1 MGENINAQN
10 SEIGIANKDSSNTYI
25 NKISIKNVKK
35 CIDNYKKKEFELGR
49 VFIVKKECNF
59 NKVKNLNFILKEDFI
74 RDLKIMKGRNINF

>member
-35 CIDNYKKKEFELGR
+35 CIDNYKKKKEFELGR
-49 VFIVKKECNF
+49 VFVVKKECDF
-59 NKVKNLNFILKEDFI
+59 NKVKNLNFILKEKFYSKFKDYEKAGI
-74 RDLKIMKGRNINF
+74 